1 MILDAVTTSAPQVAP
16 QVTPQV
22 SELLAVIQGEMSRAA
37 LQAALGLSD
46 RKSFRERYLQPALAD
61 GLIAMTIPDKPNS
74 RLQRYRL
81 TDKGQLHLAH
91 IRPPQHTD
99 NNLNAQE

>member
-1 MILDAVTTSAPQVAP
+1 MLEMILDAVTTSAPQV
-16 QVTPQV
+16 TPQV
-22 SELLAVIQGEMSRAA
+22 NELLAVIQGEMSREA

-74 RLQRYRL
+74 RLQKYRL
-81 TDKGQLHLAH
+81 TAKGQWHLAH
-91 IRPPQHTD
+91 FRSPQHPDT
-99 NNLNAQE
+99 NLNIQE

>member
-1 MILDAVTTSAPQVAP
+1 MLEMILDAVTTSAPQV
-16 QVTPQV
+16 TPQV
-22 SELLAVIQGEMSRAA
+22 NELLAVIQGEMSREV

-61 GLIAMTIPDKPNS
+61 GLLAMTIPDKPNS

-81 TDKGQLHLAH
+81 TAKGQSHLAH
-91 IRPPQHTD
+91 IRLPQHPDT
-99 NNLNAQE
+99 NLNIQE